1 MSNAMPVIK
10 DLIIPLNVFP
20 HLGSD
25 QSVHEAVGQLF
36 SHTDSASG
44 KLLFDELLVINAQS
58 QYVGRLTIR
67 GILTC
72 YFPTLFDGNQKAI
85 FAGKK
90 EQYTDL
96 SILLED
102 SFQAECKRQG
112 ALPVSQFMAPP
123 HKSIKADMHPLHA
136 AEIMMAEN
144 ETCLP
149 VVEDQALVGV
159 VRLIDIFRTLAG
171 SCSL

>member
-1 MSNAMPVIK
+1 MSNSMPVVK
-10 DLIIPLNVFP
+10 DLIVALENFP
-20 HLGSD
+20 HVGSEE
-25 QSVHEAVGQLF
+25 SVHEAVGQLF
-36 SHTDSASG
+36 SHINGGG
-44 KLLFDELLVINAQS
+44 KLLYDELLVINSQS
-58 QYVGRLTIR
+58 QYAGRLTIR

-72 YFPTLFDGNQKAI
+72 YFPTLFDGGQKTV

-90 EQYTDL
+90 EKFSDL
-96 SILLED
+96 AILLED

-123 HKSIKADMHPLHA
+123 LKSIKAEMHPLHA
-136 AEIMMAEN
+136 AEIMMEEG

-149 VVEDQALVGV
+149 VVENQALIGV

>member
-1 MSNAMPVIK
+1 MQC
-10 DLIIPLNVFP
+10 PLLKTSLFLWRISRIWEAKNRCTKPWASCFP
-20 HLGSD
+20 IST
-25 QSVHEAVGQLF
+25 AA
-36 SHTDSASG
+36 ASCCTTN
-44 KLLFDELLVINAQS
+44 LLVINSQS

-72 YFPTLFDGNQKAI
+72 YFPTLFDGGQKSI

-90 EQYTDL
+90 EKFTDL
-96 SILLED
+96 AILMED

-149 VVEDQALVGV
+149 VVENQALIGV